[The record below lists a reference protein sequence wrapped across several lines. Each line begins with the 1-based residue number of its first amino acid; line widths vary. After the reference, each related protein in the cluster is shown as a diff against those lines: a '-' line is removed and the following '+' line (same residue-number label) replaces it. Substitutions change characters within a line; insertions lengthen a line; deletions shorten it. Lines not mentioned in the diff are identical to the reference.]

1 MQQYTLVS
9 NAKFN
14 IDKTEAFSL
23 NGKLD
28 SSWNSILTEHNIPTY
43 HHSRSVQAFRYLGFY
58 LPYCTRQ
65 RRVLEDQLLV
75 KVTTQCQIYS
85 QRQLSILGRVT
96 IMNVLIL
103 SKIWYS
109 LRLLKP
115 TKRLFQRLRSCI
127 YQFIWQK
134 KEPFS

>member
-1 MQQYTLVS
+1 YTLVS

-14 IDKTEAFSL
+14 IDKAEAFSL
-23 NGKLD
+23 NGKLG
-28 SSWNSILTEHNIPTY
+28 SYWNSILTEYNISTY
-43 HHSRSVQAFRYLGFY
+43 HHSGSVQAFRYIGFY

-65 RRVLEDQLLV
+65 RRVLEDQLLA
-75 KVTTQCQIYS
+75 KVTTQYQIYS

-109 LRLLKP
+109 LRLLQP
-115 TKRLFQRLRSCI
+115 TKQFFQRLRSCI
-127 YQFIWQK
+127 YQFI
-134 KEPFS
+134 

>member
-1 MQQYTLVS
+1 MLQYTTVS

-14 IDKTEAFSL
+14 IDKTEAFAL

-28 SSWNSILTEHNIPTY
+28 TSWVSVLTDHDISTY
-43 HHSRSVQAFRYLGFY
+43 HHSGSVQAFRYLGFY
-58 LPYCTRQ
+58 LPYNTRQ
-65 RRVLEDQLLV
+65 HRTLEDQLLL

-96 IMNVLIL
+96 IMNILIL

-109 LRLLKP
+109 LRLLQP
-115 TKRLFQRLRSCI
+115 TKQFFQRLRSSI
-127 YQFIWQK
+127 YQFIW
-134 KEPFS
+134 